1 MHAGRDEVAAA
12 LTNVSAPGGGRI
24 GLSACPGLRRDPGLP
39 LDASTALDADLAALT
54 DWGARSLVTLL
65 PDRELELLGLSAL
78 GEQATAHGLGWRHLP
93 ITDGCAPGSA
103 FEQAWRWVGPEL
115 HALLD
120 ADARIVVHCR
130 AGIGRTGTVAAR
142 LLVERGM
149 APTAAIQAVR
159 RARPGAVEN
168 PEQGAWV
175 HQCRPR

>member
-1 MHAGRDEVAAA
+1 MHAGPDDVAAA
-12 LTNVSAPGGGRI
+12 LANVGAPGGGRI
-24 GLSACPGLRRDPGLP
+24 GLSACPGLRREPGLP
-39 LDASTALDADLAALT
+39 LDTGTALKADLAALT
-54 DWGARSLVTLL
+54 DWGARSLITLL
-65 PDRELELLGLSAL
+65 PERELELLGLSKL
-78 GEQATAHGLGWRHLP
+78 GERAGTHGLGWCHLP
-93 ITDGCAPGSA
+93 VTDGCAPGSA
-103 FEQAWRWVGPEL
+103 FERAWRRVGAEL

-130 AGIGRTGTVAAR
+130 AGVGRTGTVAAR

-149 APTAAIQAVR
+149 APSAAIPVVR